1 MNNGSKQF
9 LRFARFV
16 SDIHIF
22 LVEINRLFIIGSNNT
37 QTRFRVLKIDRT
49 EAKELN
55 VIDDKLEYNQL
66 EIRELLVMVDVGNR
80 SSKSSNHY
88 GLNRTISAFGIV
100 GFVRFLEGYYLILIT
115 KRRRVAQLG
124 HHSIYKIED
133 THMVYIPSEVDKSN
147 HEELKYYKLFQN
159 VDLSSNFYFSYSYD
173 LSHTLQYNI
182 GQTYLHN
189 HSGTNCE
196 HDLSETHTLWE
207 RNNSDCCDGSA
218 TEESSNDRKYELHS
232 GGVRTKPNYKF
243 VWNEYLLQ
251 SLDLHPDWILHICHG
266 FVAQNNICYLLQSLD
281 LHPDWILHICHGFVA
296 QNNICVFG
304 RPIHLTLIA
313 KRSKKFAGTRFL
325 KRGGNCEG
333 DVANDVITEQ
343 IVHDAS
349 VSSFSDGFYTSF
361 VQMRGSVPSYWSQDI
376 SKMVPKPAIQLDIM
390 DPYYAMAG
398 RHFNQLL
405 YTYGSPIIIL
415 NLVKR
420 REQKPHES
428 VLSNEFMNAVNYLNQ
443 FLPPKHQI
451 DYIGF
456 DMARINK
463 LKDANVMTRL
473 AEIAYYTL
481 KQTGI
486 FQSKGTCLNQQQPD
500 CEAFIQRDRRT
511 LGGYRLPCGRTLQ
524 TGIVRVNC
532 VDCLDRTNTAQFALG
547 KVALAF
553 QLYSLGILP
562 KPDLE
567 FESDT
572 VRMLEELYED
582 HGDTLALQY
591 GGSQLVHRIKT
602 YRKIALL
609 SSHSRDIMQ
618 TLSRYY
624 SNAFSDAEKQ
634 NVMNLFLG
642 VFKPAKGASIWDLY
656 TDFYLHNS
664 LAAGRQLAGSHTKQY
679 TKWWSDEV
687 VKCLPRSA
695 LEINKGSPDSLICL
709 TRDKTNNERTDGYYE
724 QYRPYE
730 LTVFTDTLS
739 FNIPNSCKDFMPNFT
754 ADYSPFSVRLRVGKR
769 RESLMGSSGSK
780 LPPPPNPSLSGRA
793 STSSTSSS
801 ASELESDS
809 DDEDETAYDFVN
821 FNANHSDN
829 EDLTQSHCSPTKAVD
844 IRWESSHTYGHIVK
858 KPFHK
863 DIDLYKKYVNIGHKA
878 GEAKELFTNKT
889 NKLCVN
895 SSEYSD
901 TSFSVKPPVVSKTRE
916 TGVTTLS
923 NNSLKFGINSNEDL

>member
-1 MNNGSKQF
+1 MTSNSETNNRKTITCVPI
-9 LRFARFV
+9 V
-16 SDIHIF
+16 SWLQKIA
-22 LVEINRLFIIGSNNT
+22 LYETKARLFIIGSNNT

-49 EAKELN
+49 VSKELD
-55 VIDDKLEYNQL
+55 VIDDKLEYTQQ
-66 EIRELLVMVDVGNR
+66 EIRQLLAMIDVGNR
-80 SSKSSNHY
+80 SSKTSHQSS
-88 GLNRTISAFGIV
+88 LNRTISAFGIV

-133 THMVYIPSEVDKSN
+133 TQMVYIPSEVDKSN
-147 HEELKYYKLFQN
+147 HEETKYYKLFQN

-173 LSHTLQYNI
+173 LSHTLQYNM
-182 GQTYLHN
+182 
-189 HSGTNCE
+189 
-196 HDLSETHTLWE
+196 SETLL
-207 RNNSDCCDGSA
+207 
-218 TEESSNDRKYELHS
+218 RKYRITDTSDQKQDKTIWELGLGSGEDSNHLTHKFEVHT
-232 GGVRTKPNYKF
+232 GGVRTKPNWKF

-251 SLDLHPDWILHICHG
+251 NLDLHPDWILYICHG
-266 FVAQNNICYLLQSLD
+266 FVAQNNIS
-281 LHPDWILHICHGFVA
+281 
-296 QNNICVFG
+296 VFG

-325 KRGGNCEG
+325 KRGANCEG
-333 DVANDVITEQ
+333 DVANEVVTEQ

-349 VSSFSDGFYTSF
+349 ISSFTDGFYTSF
-361 VQMRGSVPSYWSQDI
+361 VQMRGSIPSYWSQDI
-376 SKMVPKPAIQLDIM
+376 SKMVPKPTIQLDII
-390 DPYYAMAG
+390 DPFYAVAG
-398 RHFNQLL
+398 RHFNQLF
-405 YTYGSPIIIL
+405 YNYGSPIICL

-420 REQKPHES
+420 KEQKPHES
-428 VLSNEFMNAVNYLNQ
+428 VLSNEFINTVNYLNQ

-456 DMARINK
+456 DMARVNK

-486 FQSKGTCLNQQQPD
+486 FQSKLTVLNQ
-500 CEAFIQRDRRT
+500 EVNKSLIQKDKRT
-511 LGGYRLPCGRTLQ
+511 LGGYRLNSGRILQ

-562 KPDLE
+562 KPELE

-602 YRKIALL
+602 YRKIAPL

-642 VFKPAKGASIWDLY
+642 VFQPIKGQSIWDLY

-664 LAAGRQLAGSHTKQY
+664 LASGRQLAGSHSKHY

-687 VKCLPRSA
+687 VRALPRSA
-695 LEINKGSPDSLICL
+695 LEFKKGTPDSLICL
-709 TRDKTNNERTDGYYE
+709 TRDIGVDERTDGYYE

-730 LTVFTDTLS
+730 LTVFTDSLS

-754 ADYSPFSVRLRVGKR
+754 ADYSPFSVRQRPGKR

-780 LPPPPNPSLSGRA
+780 LPPPPNPSVSGRA
-793 STSSTSSS
+793 STSSASSS

-809 DDEDETAYDFVN
+809 DDDDDNGYDFAN
-821 FNANHSDN
+821 FRTDNSEAEESLPSHPSPNHIIKMNSD
-829 EDLTQSHCSPTKAVD
+829 H
-844 IRWESSHTYGHIVK
+844 IYGSLVK
-858 KPFHK
+858 RPLQK
-863 DIDLYKKYVNIGHKA
+863 DIDLYKNYLSIGTNA
-878 GEAKELFTNKT
+878 GEIRESSTTLSTKT
-889 NKLCVN
+889 TKQVN
-895 SSEYSD
+895 NLDEYTD
-901 TSFSVKPPVVSKTRE
+901 TAFSVKPPIV
-916 TGVTTLS
+916 S
-923 NNSLKFGINSNEDL
+923 NNSLNQYKRYIELGKTGTTKISDKTMEIYKNYIKYMDKNNVNV